1 MIKELQK
8 RNPYPESVFI
18 EPTKAQYE
26 KFNELMKE
34 AGLCVA
40 AYNGSWGRRVW
51 NNCVEELKD
60 ILREEIEND

>member
-8 RNPYPESVFI
+8 RNPYPESAFV
-18 EPTKAQYE
+18 EPTKAQYA

-51 NNCVEELKD
+51 NNCVEELKK